1 MTENTLRN
9 QLIRVAS
16 ENQEARDAI
25 LGLIKEHDAAV
36 SAELSDLSASI
47 SENYTGLDDTLFHL
61 AGDAIDTDGITKEA
75 ADQRR
80 VVTKMVGMTKQRI
93 QQAVD
98 AYSDAEKEL
107 AAAEAEYKDVLAK
120 LKKLKSVKDAALK
133 PLKEAASQLQEK
145 GQIALMGREQ
155 CLNMTVFIQDKTPG
169 IMQMMAEEDDEA
181 LKKGQKAGEL
191 YARFVAEMGEE
202 SARTAMAVVQQC
214 KADLQ
219 HTASVVRSIKLVAK
233 AGDAAGVAKS
243 AGVLEVAQQAFQ
255 WIHGQ
260 VSRMVGIAG
269 DITKW
274 AKGFVT
280 RTKAARKAVDLQGKT
295 FKSAQSKLE
304 SALK

>member
-36 SAELSDLSASI
+36 STELSVLSASI
-47 SENYTGLDDTLFHL
+47 SETYTGLDDTLFRL

-75 ADQRR
+75 ADRR

-93 QQAVD
+93 QQSVD
-98 AYSDAEKEL
+98 AYSEAEKEL
-107 AAAEAEYKDVLAK
+107 AAAEAEYKDVIAK
-120 LKKLKSVKDAALK
+120 LKKLKSVKEAALK

>member
-36 SAELSDLSASI
+36 STELSVLSASI
-47 SENYTGLDDTLFHL
+47 SEAYTGLDDTLFRL

-75 ADQRR
+75 ADRR

-93 QQAVD
+93 QQSVD
-98 AYSDAEKEL
+98 AYSEAEKEL
-107 AAAEAEYKDVLAK
+107 AAAEAEYKDVIAK
-120 LKKLKSVKDAALK
+120 LKKLKSVKEAALK